1 MTPAEFVKLL
11 QNCALHRCFY
21 HFTDTRNLALIRQHG
36 LLSRAELNR
45 RAIDIPAPGGNLW
58 SIEADARRGMD
69 AFVHLCFLSEH
80 PMEYQARQDGR
91 IQQSFFL
98 QIKPEV
104 ILLPGVQMSPGVA
117 NKSGAVALPPE
128 KMLPQLD
135 LEVIY
140 TKTDWKQKSVQE
152 RRMAAK
158 KYELLVPTHVPT
170 TFFMN

>member
-1 MTPAEFVKLL
+1 MTPDEFVKLL
-11 QNCALHRCFY
+11 QNNPLHRCFY

-45 RAIDIPAPGGNLW
+45 RAIEIPAPGGNKW
-58 SIEADARRGMD
+58 SVEADARRGMD
-69 AFVHLCFLSEH
+69 GFVHLCLLNEH

-91 IQQSFFL
+91 IQQSIFL
-98 QIKPEV
+98 HIKPEV
-104 ILLPGVQMSPGVA
+104 ILLPGVQMSAAVA
-117 NKSGAVALPPE
+117 NKSGAVALPPAQ
-128 KMLPQLD
+128 MLPQLD

-140 TKTDWKQKSVQE
+140 SKTDWKQKPVQE
-152 RRMAAK
+152 RRLAAK